1 MDGLRGNV
9 AADEVAGN
17 LIDALFGFA
26 EYNDLIH
33 MQINN
38 QTFEQVAFFERING
52 NDVLLDI
59 GVGGVLRSHFNHFGR
74 VHKILRKLADRR

>member
-17 LIDALFGFA
+17 LIDTLFGFA

-38 QTFEQVAFFERING
+38 QAFEQVAFFECING

-59 GVGGVLRSHFNHFGR
+59 GVGGVLRGHPRPFQ
-74 VHKILRKLADRR
+74 ACA